1 MTAVLT
7 RHADMS
13 IAREYGLRLFTRF
26 VTIAGPDLFKKNV
39 HPDDDKRTALRSAFV
54 EWLDSNVDTSD
65 GKYVNMLRGA
75 AHTVVGVQKTPN
87 YYPPARRNAFLR
99 HVQKYAPELV
109 RGYLAEFERRAGYTL
124 EEAYEQWSLAGAF
137 WLANVA
143 TPTVQ
148 GLPSGGP
155 LSELFTPNFPVPD
168 SALAETND
176 PRPPLMFA
184 AFVAHG
190 LTAPPMTLTT
200 TAVRDWR
207 LDCSALVD
215 VNRFLA
221 YLPPAFVA
229 AYNEVMLTAYGRS
242 HSEKTRIEAI
252 QETLQRDLHQKLNA
266 AINAMAWNHEVRE
279 TDPERAFRFKDELL
293 GSGLEALA
301 KQVTTWTPRPEFES
315 EVDELASKKWRAV
328 VPLFIPDTETEKKP

>member
-26 VTIAGPDLFKKNV
+26 VTIANPNLLKKNV
-39 HPDDDKRTALRSAFV
+39 HPDDDKRTALRSVFV
-54 EWLDSNVDTSD
+54 EWLDSNVDAGD
-65 GKYVNMLRGA
+65 EKYVNMLRGA
-75 AHTVVGVQKTPN
+75 AYTVVGVQKTPN
-87 YYPPARRNAFLR
+87 YYPPARRNAFLL
-99 HVQKYAPELV
+99 HVQRHAPELV

-143 TPTVQ
+143 TPAVQ
-148 GLPSGGP
+148 PFIQP
-155 LSELFTPNFPVPD
+155 FSELFTPHFPAPD
-168 SALAETND
+168 WATAETND
-176 PRPPLMFA
+176 DVRPPLMFA

-190 LTAPPMTLTT
+190 LTSPPMTHTMVQAKPT
-200 TAVRDWR
+200 SVVNW
-207 LDCSALVD
+207 
-215 VNRFLA
+215 NRFLA

-229 AYNEVMLTAYGRS
+229 AYNEMMLTAYETGHS
-242 HSEKTRIEAI
+242 YSEKTRIDAI
-252 QETLQRDLHQKLNA
+252 QETLQRDLYQKLNA
-266 AINAMAWNHEVRE
+266 AVTTMTWTREVRE
-279 TDPERAFRFKDELL
+279 TDPERAFRLKVELL

-301 KQVTTWTPRPEFES
+301 KQVTTWTPRAEFES
-315 EVDELASKKWRAV
+315 EVDELASKKWRAF